1 MNPLRRAIGVV
12 MFAVGFVWMLLG
24 LGLVEGSVITGQTW
38 AAILG
43 FTVMAGGLFI
53 LTRKPKPTEPDS
65 PAAPA
70 GDGQSPAAAGVDDV
84 DNVDNV
90 EQP

>member
-1 MNPLRRAIGVV
+1 VNLGTMNPLRRAIGVV

-53 LTRKPKPTEPDS
+53 LTRKPKPTEPDP

-70 GDGQSPAAAGVDDV
+70 GDGHSPASAGVDDV
-84 DNVDNV
+84 

>member
-43 FTVMAGGLFI
+43 FAVMAGGLFI
-53 LTRKPKPTEPDS
+53 LTRKPKPTEADP
-65 PAAPA
+65 PAEPA
-70 GDGQSPAAAGVDDV
+70 RDGQSPASAGVDDV
-84 DNVDNV
+84 